1 MAEEGTL
8 GLARA
13 GIASPDDS
21 SKEELQRRM
30 DEARESISQTVTEI
44 KDSVVQQYESVK
56 ETISETLDWKE
67 QFKKRPVAWTA
78 GAVSAGFLTGYCLTS
93 MIKGESRDYDRYSE
107 GYGQARLDYQ
117 PVRSQA
123 FAAKPAAAGFVAAA
137 ETPEETG
144 PGILSKLQDTPAYGR
159 IKDEAS
165 TIGGQLLSEVSQTA
179 KGILVPAA
187 VGWVKHLLEG
197 LIPTRDQ
204 TESRAKSSTFESSG
218 QSTIQTPSQ
227 KSSAGYQPVTERQS

>member
-13 GIASPDDS
+13 ASISADDS

-44 KDSVVQQYESVK
+44 KDTVVHQYESVK

-67 QFKKRPVAWTA
+67 QFKKRPVAWTV
-78 GAVSAGFLTGYCLTS
+78 GAVSAGFLTGYCITN
-93 MIKGESRDYDRYSE
+93 MIKGDGNLNDRYAE
-107 GYGQARLDYQ
+107 GYEQARLDYQ
-117 PVRSQA
+117 PVKSQA
-123 FAAKPAAAGFVAAA
+123 YTPKPAAAGFVAAA
-137 ETPEETG
+137 DTVESEG
-144 PGILSKLQDTPAYGR
+144 PGIFSRIQETPAYGR

-165 TIGGQLLSEVSQTA
+165 TIGGQLLSEVAQTA

-187 VGWVKHLLEG
+187 VGWVKHWLEG
-197 LIPTRDQ
+197 LIPTKDEA
-204 TESRAKSSTFESSG
+204 ESQSRSSTFESSSPTST
-218 QSTIQTPSQ
+218 QSSSQ
-227 KSSAGYQPVTERQS
+227 KSSGYRPVTERQN